1 MSEECTLSQS
11 GSLCWVGTVTTMPE
25 FYCVTAGCFEES
37 GSLSKKLLTLP
48 TSQLFVVFPK
58 EKRVLRHRHN
68 EVSKS
73 LLTIWHPWGV
83 SGSHILRFG
92 DTWGR
97 FEKNSLLPNF
107 ARLTLVLPN
116 CDVFTKNN
124 FPKHRNPTVVTP
136 TQGHP
141 SHTPRHHQ
149 APCTS
154 QLCYT

>member
-1 MSEECTLSQS
+1 MYFVTRWFPVMARHRYDNARVL
-11 GSLCWVGTVTTMPE
+11 LCNNRLFWRVR
-25 FYCVTAGCFEES
+25 ES
-37 GSLSKKLLTLP
+37 FKEIAHFTHLP
-48 TSQLFVVFPK
+48 TFRCFPK

-116 CDVFTKNN
+116 CDVFTKLSKTQKPNCCDTDSRSPQPHASAPSGTMH
-124 FPKHRNPTVVTP
+124 FPALLHL
-136 TQGHP
+136 
-141 SHTPRHHQ
+141 SW
-149 APCTS
+149 
-154 QLCYT
+154 